1 MTLPLADEVF
11 DALGDHTRRQL
22 LRAIGDEPVA
32 VGVLAERV
40 AVGRP
45 AVSKHLK
52 VLQGAGLVSH
62 HSVGT
67 RNLYALAPEGY
78 AVAQRWFADTW
89 TAALTA
95 FAGISSSRNDAA
107 APADRGR
114 RHGRPRLRRVHHRDR
129 PVVAPGA
136 VQRGRGVP
144 TTHQKPRT
152 RLSSVR
158 SAARQRDLVGI
169 GDGSA
174 YPPHA

>member
-67 RNLYALAPEGY
+67 ATCTRSHPR
-78 AVAQRWFADTW
+78 VTRWRS
-89 TAALTA
+89 
-95 FAGISSSRNDAA
+95 AGS
-107 APADRGR
+107 PTP
-114 RHGRPRLRRVHHRDR
+114 GRPR
-129 PVVAPGA
+129 
-136 VQRGRGVP
+136 
-144 TTHQKPRT
+144 
-152 RLSSVR
+152 
-158 SAARQRDLVGI
+158 
-169 GDGSA
+169 
-174 YPPHA
+174 

>member
-1 MTLPLADEVF
+1 MVTL
-11 DALGDHTRRQL
+11 RQL

-67 RNLYALAPEGY
+67 RNVCALAPEGY
-78 AVAQRWFADTW
+78 AVAQRCFADTW

-95 FAGISSSRNDAA
+95 FDLGCARVLTSGGAATAAEGVDVISRLVEA
-107 APADRGR
+107 AP
-114 RHGRPRLRRVHHRDR
+114 
-129 PVVAPGA
+129 PGA
-136 VQRGRGVP
+136 IVLPGCG
-144 TTHQKPRT
+144 
-152 RLSSVR
+152 VR
-158 SAARQRDLVGI
+158 SDNAAQLRAATGVTEL
-169 GDGSA
+169 
-174 YPPHA
+174 HASLRYFR

>member
-1 MTLPLADEVF
+1 MA
-11 DALGDHTRRQL
+11 
-22 LRAIGDEPVA
+22 RACR
-32 VGVLAERV
+32 ERV

-95 FAGISSSRNDAA
+95 FARSDDRRRAISAGFHMHLA
-107 APADRGR
+107 KPVEPAE
-114 RHGRPRLRRVHHRDR
+114 LVT
-129 PVVAPGA
+129 VVAS
-136 VQRGRGVP
+136 
-144 TTHQKPRT
+144 
-152 RLSSVR
+152 L
-158 SAARQRDLVGI
+158 ARR
-169 GDGSA
+169 
-174 YPPHA
+174 

>member
-1 MTLPLADEVF
+1 MTLPLADDVF

-52 VLQGAGLVSH
+52 VLQGAGLVCH

-95 FAGISSSRNDAA
+95 FA
-107 APADRGR
+107 
-114 RHGRPRLRRVHHRDR
+114 RHLE
-129 PVVAPGA
+129 
-136 VQRGRGVP
+136 QQ
-144 TTHQKPRT
+144 T
-152 RLSSVR
+152 
-158 SAARQRDLVGI
+158 
-169 GDGSA
+169 
-174 YPPHA
+174 